1 MLSTY
6 KEQFAPDTIARKA
19 TTSPDNSCDYDSMP
33 AKAAFFILARQSGSL
48 RGTCLVQTFCLSQ
61 GQRKPFGCLD
71 LTASAPTGYNF
82 MHTFIPV

>member
-33 AKAAFFILARQSGSL
+33 AKAAFLILALQSGSL
-48 RGTCLVQTFCLSQ
+48 RGTCLVQTSCLAQ
-61 GQRKPFGCLD
+61 GQLKPFGCLD
-71 LTASAPTGYNF
+71 LHAPAPTSYNF
-82 MHTFIPV
+82 M